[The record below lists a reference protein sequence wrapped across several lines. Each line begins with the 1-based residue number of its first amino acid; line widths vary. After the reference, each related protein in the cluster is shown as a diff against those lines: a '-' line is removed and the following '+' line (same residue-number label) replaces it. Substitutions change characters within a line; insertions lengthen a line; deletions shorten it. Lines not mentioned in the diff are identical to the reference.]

1 MSLEE
6 ASDFLSAWDRGE
18 TVFKIQS
25 SGSTGE
31 PKTIILER
39 KWMEW
44 SALQT
49 AKYMHPNENETLY
62 CCLPLNKVGG
72 LMVFVRA
79 KVWGINLIVK
89 EAQGNPLIE
98 YIDADIISV
107 TPYQMANILE
117 NENSRQNLKRFR
129 EVLIGGAEISEG
141 LEKELGAID
150 SSCQIRQSYG
160 MSETYSH
167 VAIRNI
173 NGNNKSKWFT
183 PLEGIE
189 ITKDDDGSATIFT
202 PYYMSGLAT
211 NDLIEL
217 NNNGQFQVQGRK
229 DFVVNSGG
237 VKLQIEQIEKAINNK
252 YPEKLKFVI
261 SSIKDEKLGEKLV
274 LVCEKKAQIE
284 NYDLSFLKEIN
295 LFAVPK
301 EIIELKSIPYNEGGK
316 IDRLLIK
323 RLINN

>member
-6 ASDFLSAWDRGE
+6 AVVFLSAWDEGANE
-18 TVFKIQS
+18 FSVQS

-31 PKTIILER
+31 PKTIQLER

-49 AKYMHPNENETLY
+49 AKYMHPKENETIY

-72 LMVFVRA
+72 LMVLVRS

-89 EAQGNPLIE
+89 EAQGNPLSE

-107 TPYQMANILE
+107 TPYQMQNILSSE
-117 NENSRQNLKRFR
+117 PSRIHLERFR
-129 EVLIGGAEISEG
+129 EVLIGGAEIPEG
-141 LEKELGAID
+141 LELQLRSID
-150 SSCQIRQSYG
+150 SKCQIRQSYG

-167 VAIRNI
+167 VAVRSI
-173 NGNNKSKWFT
+173 NGLEKSKWFT
-183 PLEGIE
+183 PLENIE
-189 ITKDDDGSATIFT
+189 IRRDSDGSAVIFS
-202 PYYMSGLAT
+202 PFNPEGLHT

-217 NNNGQFQVQGRK
+217 DEFGRFQVLGRK

-237 VKLQIEQIEKAINNK
+237 VKLQIEAIEKAIHEK
-252 YPEKLKFVI
+252 HPEISKFAI
-261 SSIKDEKLGEKLV
+261 SSVKDERLGEKLV

-284 NYDLSFLKEIN
+284 QYDLSFLKEIN
-295 LFAVPK
+295 IYSVPR
-301 EIIELKSIPYNEGGK
+301 EIIEIKELPYNEGGK
-316 IDRLLIK
+316 LDRIRIK
-323 RLINN
+323 ALINN

>member
-6 ASDFLSAWDRGE
+6 ASDFLGAWDRGE
-18 TVFKIQS
+18 TVFNIKS

-49 AKYMHPNENETLY
+49 AKYMHPKENETLY

-72 LMVFVRA
+72 LMVLVRA
-79 KVWGINLIVK
+79 KVWGLNLIVK
-89 EAQGNPLIE
+89 PAEGNPLKE

-107 TPYQMANILE
+107 TPYQMQNILADE
-117 NENSRQNLKRFR
+117 VSRKNLMRFR

-141 LEKELGAID
+141 LEKELEKID

-173 NGNNKSKWFT
+173 NGKDKSKWFA
-183 PLEGIE
+183 PLEGIQ
-189 ITKDDDGSATIFT
+189 IKLDIDGAATIFT
-202 PYYMSGLAT
+202 PYYVDGLAT

-217 NNNGQFQVQGRK
+217 DAMGQFKVLGRK

-237 VKLQIEQIEKAINNK
+237 VKLQIEQIEKAIHEK
-252 YPEKLKFVI
+252 YPDNLKLAI
-261 SSIKDEKLGEKLV
+261 SSIKDDRLGEKLV

-301 EIIELKSIPYNEGGK
+301 EIIEISSIPYNEGGK

>member
-6 ASDFLSAWDRGE
+6 ATDFLSAWDRGE
-18 TVFKIQS
+18 NEFKIQS

-31 PKTIILER
+31 PKTILLER

-44 SALQT
+44 SAMQT
-49 AKYMHPNENETLY
+49 ANYMHPKENETLY

-72 LMVFVRA
+72 LMVLVRA
-79 KVWGINLIVK
+79 KVWGIKIIVK
-89 EAQGNPLIE
+89 EALGNPLIE

-107 TPYQMANILE
+107 TPYQMANILA

-141 LEKELGAID
+141 LEKELEAID

-167 VAIRNI
+167 VAIRHI
-173 NGNNKSKWFT
+173 NGKDKSKWFT
-183 PLEGIE
+183 PLEGVE
-189 ITKDDDGSATIFT
+189 IKQDDDGSANIFT
-202 PYYMSGLAT
+202 PYYTDGLAT

-217 NNNGQFQVQGRK
+217 NENGQFQVQGRK

-237 VKLQIEQIEKAINNK
+237 VKLQIEQIEKAIHKK
-252 YPEKLKFVI
+252 YPVNLKFAI
-261 SSIKDEKLGEKLV
+261 SSIKDERLGEKLI

-284 NYDLSFLKEIN
+284 YYDLSFLKEIN

-301 EIIELKSIPYNEGGK
+301 EIIEISSIPYNEGGK
-316 IDRLLIK
+316 IDRLRIK
-323 RLINN
+323 QMINN

>member
-6 ASDFLSAWDRGE
+6 ASDFLGAWDRGE
-18 TVFKIQS
+18 TVFNIKS

-31 PKTIILER
+31 PKTIMLER

-49 AKYMHPNENETLY
+49 AKYMHPKENETLY

-72 LMVFVRA
+72 LMVLVRA
-79 KVWGINLIVK
+79 KVWGLNLTVK
-89 EAQGNPLIE
+89 AAEGNPLKE
-98 YIDADIISV
+98 NIDADIISV
-107 TPYQMANILE
+107 TPYQVQNILE
-117 NENSRQNLKRFR
+117 DEVSKKNLTRFR

-141 LEKELGAID
+141 LAKKLEVID
-150 SSCQIRQSYG
+150 PKCQIRQSYG

-173 NGNNKSKWFT
+173 NGKDKSNWFT
-183 PLEGIE
+183 PLEGIQ
-189 ITKDDDGSATIFT
+189 IKQDRDGSAIIYT
-202 PYYMSGLAT
+202 PYYVDGLAT

-217 NNNGQFQVQGRK
+217 NESGQFQVIGRK

-237 VKLQIEQIEKAINNK
+237 VKLQIEQIEKAIHDR
-252 YPEKLKFVI
+252 YPENMKFAI
-261 SSIKDEKLGEKLV
+261 SSIKDERLGEKLV

-301 EIIELKSIPYNEGGK
+301 EIIEISSIPYNEGGK

>member
-1 MSLEE
+1 
-6 ASDFLSAWDRGE
+6 
-18 TVFKIQS
+18 
-25 SGSTGE
+25 
-31 PKTIILER
+31 
-39 KWMEW
+39 
-44 SALQT
+44 
-49 AKYMHPNENETLY
+49 
-62 CCLPLNKVGG
+62 
-72 LMVFVRA
+72 
-79 KVWGINLIVK
+79 
-89 EAQGNPLIE
+89 
-98 YIDADIISV
+98 
-107 TPYQMANILE
+107 MANILE

-183 PLEGIE
+183 PLECIE

>member
-72 LMVFVRA
+72 LMVLVRA

-89 EAQGNPLIE
+89 EAHGNPLNE

>member
-18 TVFKIQS
+18 TEFKIQS

-31 PKTIILER
+31 PKTILLER

-44 SALQT
+44 SAMQT
-49 AKYMHPNENETLY
+49 AKYMHPKDNETLY

-72 LMVFVRA
+72 LMVLVRA
-79 KVWGINLIVK
+79 EVWGINIIVK
-89 EAQGNPLIE
+89 AAQGNPLKE
-98 YIDADIISV
+98 YVDADIISV
-107 TPYQMANILE
+107 TPFQMQNILADLD
-117 NENSRQNLKRFR
+117 SRENLKRFR
-129 EVLIGGAEISEG
+129 EVLIGGAEIPEG
-141 LEKELGAID
+141 LEKELEALNPN
-150 SSCQIRQSYG
+150 CQIRQSYG

-173 NGNNKSKWFT
+173 NGESKSKWFT
-183 PLEGIE
+183 PLEGVE
-189 ITKDDDGSATIFT
+189 IKQDLDGSAIIFT
-202 PYYMSGLAT
+202 PYYTDGLAT

-217 NNNGQFQVQGRK
+217 NGLGKFQVLGRK

-237 VKLQIEQIEKAINNK
+237 VKLQIEQIEKAIHEK
-252 YPEKLKFVI
+252 YPKNLKFAI
-261 SSIKDEKLGEKLV
+261 SSIRDERLGEKLV

-301 EIIELKSIPYNEGGK
+301 EIIEISSIPYNEGGK
-316 IDRLLIK
+316 IDRMLIK